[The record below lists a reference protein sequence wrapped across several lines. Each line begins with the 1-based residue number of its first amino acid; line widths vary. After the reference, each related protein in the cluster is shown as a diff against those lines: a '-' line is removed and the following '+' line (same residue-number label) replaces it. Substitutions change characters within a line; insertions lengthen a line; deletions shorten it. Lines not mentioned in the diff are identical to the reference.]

1 MAEYRFTR
9 RAAMDLEAIAEY
21 TIERFGIDQ
30 ARRYRDELA
39 ACFGQLTDHPGL
51 GGRCEQL
58 GPGLRRYEHRS
69 HIVFY
74 QAVGTDILIVRI
86 LHYRMDVRLHF

>member
-1 MAEYRFTR
+1 MAEYRFTS

-39 ACFGQLTDHPGL
+39 ACFEQLVHHPGL
-51 GGRCEQL
+51 GRRSEQL
-58 GPGLRRYEHRS
+58 AAGLRRYEHRS

-74 QAVGTDILIVRI
+74 QAVGTEILIVRI
-86 LHYRMDVRLHF
+86 LHYRMDVRLHL

>member
-1 MAEYRFTR
+1 
-9 RAAMDLEAIAEY
+9 MDLEAIAEY

-39 ACFGQLTDHPGL
+39 ACFEQLVHHPGL
-51 GGRCEQL
+51 GRRSEQL
-58 GPGLRRYEHRS
+58 GSGLRRYEHRS

-74 QAVGTDILIVRI
+74 QVVGTGILIVRI
-86 LHYRMDVRLHF
+86 LHSRMDVRLHF

>member
-1 MAEYRFTR
+1 MAEYRFTN

-21 TIERFGIDQ
+21 TIDRFGIDQ

-39 ACFGQLTDHPGL
+39 ACFEQLTDQPGL
-51 GGRCEQL
+51 GRRYEQL
-58 GPGLRRYEHRS
+58 GAGLRRYEHRS
-69 HIVFY
+69 HIIFY
-74 QAVGTDILIVRI
+74 QAVGTDLLIVRI